1 MMGKKTCAFTGH
13 RIVSDY
19 IKIREV
25 LRDKLR
31 ELINDGYTV
40 FYNGGAIGFDAFCAL
55 EVINLKKEFNI
66 KLNLI
71 LPCKKQD
78 EKWNERQ
85 KNIYKFILDNSDSI
99 EYVSEKYENG
109 CMQKRNR
116 LLCER
121 SDLLFAYL
129 KSESGGTYYTV
140 NYAKKIGKDV
150 FNIANALTNA

>member
-71 LPCKKQD
+71 LPCKNQD
-78 EKWNERQ
+78 ERQ

-99 EYVSEKYENG
+99 EYVSEEYENG

-116 LLCER
+116 MLCER
-121 SDLLFAYL
+121 CDLLFAYL
-129 KSESGGTYYTV
+129 KRESGGTYYTV